1 MPAAESPPRPARR
14 TLTTLA
20 TIRSL
25 VPPAAAALAIAAF
38 SWLGLWQ
45 LDRAGEKERQVEMF
59 AARTGD
65 APILLNERLS
75 AMPSKLD
82 PEWWRY
88 RRVEVAGEAL
98 GEHQYLLDNR
108 TRNGVAGYHVHVP
121 MLVTGLD
128 RLMLVNRGWVETGPS
143 RERRPDVSL
152 TSSEI
157 VISGYVEYPRR
168 TPLLGDDGYARP
180 TWPKVVQRID
190 LEKTARD
197 LDRQVLP
204 FVVLMDAELP
214 HGFVREWTPYL
225 GIGPERHRGYALQWF
240 SLAAAVAVVW
250 IVLGVRGARRH

>member
-1 MPAAESPPRPARR
+1 M
-14 TLTTLA
+14 TTLA
-20 TIRSL
+20 AIRSFT
-25 VPPAAAALAIAAF
+25 PPAAATLAIVAF

-45 LDRAGEKERQVEMF
+45 LDRAGEKERHVEMF

-75 AMPSKLD
+75 TMPSELD
-82 PEWWRY
+82 PHWWRY
-88 RRVEVAGEAL
+88 RRVEVAGETL
-98 GEHQYLLDNR
+98 GERQYLLDNR

-128 RLMLVNRGWVETGPS
+128 RLVLVNRGWVEAGAS
-143 RERRPDVSL
+143 RERRPDVAL
-152 TSSEI
+152 ASSEI
-157 VISGYVEYPRR
+157 VISGVVEYPRR
-168 TPLLGDDGYARP
+168 TLLLGEDGYAGSS
-180 TWPKVVQRID
+180 WPKVVQRIE

-204 FVVLMDAELP
+204 FVVLMDAALP

-250 IVLGVRGARRH
+250 IFLRVRGARRH

>member
-1 MPAAESPPRPARR
+1 
-14 TLTTLA
+14 
-20 TIRSL
+20 
-25 VPPAAAALAIAAF
+25 
-38 SWLGLWQ
+38 
-45 LDRAGEKERQVEMF
+45 MF

-98 GEHQYLLDNR
+98 GERQYLLDNR

-128 RLMLVNRGWVETGPS
+128 RLVLVNRGWVEAGPS

-152 TSSEI
+152 ATSEI
-157 VISGYVEYPRR
+157 VISGFVEYPRR
-168 TPLLGDDGYARP
+168 TPLLGDDGYAGP

-204 FVVLMDAELP
+204 FVVLMDAALA

-250 IVLGVRGARRH
+250 IVLRVRGARRH

>member
-1 MPAAESPPRPARR
+1 M
-14 TLTTLA
+14 TLA
-20 TIRSL
+20 EMRQC
-25 VPPAAAALAIAAF
+25 VPPAAAIIAIATF

-45 LDRAGEKERQVEMF
+45 LDRADEKERRKEMF
-59 AARTGD
+59 AERTVD

-75 AMPSKLD
+75 PMPSELD
-82 PEWWRY
+82 PDWWRY
-88 RRVEVAGEAL
+88 RRVEIAGEAL
-98 GEHQYLLDNR
+98 GARQYLLDNR

-128 RLMLVNRGWVETGPS
+128 RFVLVNRGWVEAGPR

-152 TSSEI
+152 TSSET
-157 VISGYVEYPRR
+157 VISGIIEYPRQ
-168 TPLLGDDGYARP
+168 TPLLGDDGYSQS

-190 LEKTARD
+190 PEKTARD

-204 FVVLMDAELP
+204 FVVLMDAALP
-214 HGFVREWTPYL
+214 RGFMREWTPHL

-240 SLAAAVAVVW
+240 SLAAAVAVLW

>member
-1 MPAAESPPRPARR
+1 M
-14 TLTTLA
+14 TTLA
-20 TIRSL
+20 PIRSL

-45 LDRAGEKERQVEMF
+45 LDRAGEKERLGEMF

-65 APILLNERLS
+65 APILLNERLA

-88 RRVEVAGEAL
+88 RRVEVAGEVL
-98 GEHQYLLDNR
+98 GERQYLLDNR

-128 RLMLVNRGWVETGPS
+128 RLVLVNRGWVEAGPS

-152 TSSEI
+152 ATSEI
-157 VISGYVEYPRR
+157 VISGFVEYPRR

-190 LEKTARD
+190 LDKTARD
-197 LDRQVLP
+197 LDRQILP
-204 FVVLMDAELP
+204 FVVLMDAALA

-240 SLAAAVAVVW
+240 SLAGAVAVVW
-250 IVLGVRGARRH
+250 IVLRVRGARRR

>member
-20 TIRSL
+20 AIRSFT
-25 VPPAAAALAIAAF
+25 PPAAATLAIVAF

-45 LDRAGEKERQVEMF
+45 LDRAGEKERHVEMF

-75 AMPSKLD
+75 TMPSELD
-82 PEWWRY
+82 PHWWRY
-88 RRVEVAGEAL
+88 RRVEVAGETL
-98 GEHQYLLDNR
+98 GERQYLLDNR

-128 RLMLVNRGWVETGPS
+128 RLVLVNRGWVEAGAS

-152 TSSEI
+152 ASSEI
-157 VISGYVEYPRR
+157 VISGVVEYPRR
-168 TPLLGDDGYARP
+168 TLLLGEDGYAGSS
-180 TWPKVVQRID
+180 WPKVVQRIE

-204 FVVLMDAELP
+204 FVVLMDAALP

-250 IVLGVRGARRH
+250 IFLRVRGARRH